1 MNQTHQHLLANS
13 SLTLDTID
21 LQHRA
26 YTGDADAQ
34 YALANIFQK
43 GTNVARH
50 PKHAFYWYRRAAK
63 QGNLCAQYK
72 VWMAYLFGDGTEV
85 NNKEA
90 EKWLR
95 RASLKSGKSTNSV
108 VMQFLNTGTSVH

>member
-1 MNQTHQHLLANS
+1 MNRTHQHLLANS

-50 PKHAFYWYRRAAK
+50 PKHAFYWYQRAAK
-63 QGNLCAQYK
+63 QGNYALN
-72 VWMAYLFGDGTEV
+72 T
-85 NNKEA
+85 
-90 EKWLR
+90 
-95 RASLKSGKSTNSV
+95 KSGWLI
-108 VMQFLNTGTSVH
+108 FLEMAQK